1 MKTKLSQ
8 YSIFLLLSSLFLLFF
23 TDTRQSIKLTTSACS
38 IWWNRMIPSLF
49 PFMVISRCMIQTK
62 TSFLLGK
69 LFGIIL
75 KPIFRLS
82 DQCIYIIVIGF
93 LCGFPMGAIVIND
106 SLEQNYITKDEAN
119 LLLTFCNNIG
129 PAYVISF
136 AYILCPYYS
145 ITFIIFLMYAIPLCI
160 GLFLRHTIYKN
171 KILYSNRPMSNN
183 NTRLSLAASLNLAIT
198 DSISAMLSLLG
209 CMIIFTIIQLP
220 LYNKNLTIP
229 NTARVF
235 LTGFLEISS
244 GIQNIANYKNLYPY
258 VYILLLPLCGLCCLY
273 QTSIIS
279 KNNSIKIH
287 SYIIGKIVHSTI
299 CSIIFLFQ

>member
-8 YSIFLLLSSLFLLFF
+8 YSIFILLSSLFFLFF
-23 TDTRQSIKLTTSACS
+23 TDTTQCIKLTTSACT
-38 IWWNRMIPSLF
+38 IWWSRMIPSLF
-49 PFMVISRCMIQTK
+49 PFMVVSRCMIQTR

-69 LFGIIL
+69 LLGIIL

-106 SLEQNYITKDEAN
+106 SLEHNYITKDEAN
-119 LLLTFCNNIG
+119 LLLMFCNNIG

-136 AYILCPYYS
+136 VYNLCPYYS
-145 ITFIIFLMYAIPLCI
+145 LPFTLFLMYAIPLFA
-160 GLFLRHTIYKN
+160 GFLLRHTFFRN
-171 KILYSNRPMSNN
+171 KILYYNRPVINDNAKS
-183 NTRLSLAASLNLAIT
+183 SLAISLNLAIT

-229 NTARVF
+229 NTARIF
-235 LTGFLEISS
+235 FTGFLEISS
-244 GIQNIANYKNLYPY
+244 GIQNIANYQNLHPY

-273 QTSIIS
+273 QTFILT
-279 KNNSIKIH
+279 KNNSISIH
-287 SYIIGKIVHSTI
+287 SYIIGKIIHTTI
-299 CSIIFLFQ
+299 CFIIFFFF